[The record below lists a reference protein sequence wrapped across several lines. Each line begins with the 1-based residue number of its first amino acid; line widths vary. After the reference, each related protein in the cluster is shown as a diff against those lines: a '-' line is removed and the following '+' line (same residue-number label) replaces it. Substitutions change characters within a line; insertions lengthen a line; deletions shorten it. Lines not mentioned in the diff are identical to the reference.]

1 MTNELPEIMFNAAV
15 RSNVGLVRQNNQDS
29 GYVGPNFLLIADGM
43 GGHAGG
49 DVASAITVSRLAALD
64 TPQHSPD
71 LLGELRSAILEAN
84 ERINAAV
91 AERPELAGMGT
102 TVTALM
108 RQDSRLCLAHI
119 GDSRAYLLRNG
130 ELTQMTSD
138 HTFVQMLVDEGRI
151 TEDEAEHHPQRSV
164 VMKVLG
170 DVGSTPELDMS
181 IRNAQLGDRWLLCS
195 DGLTGFADIRDIK
208 QILETVDN
216 PDDACDQLVDLA
228 LDGGGADNVTVIVSD
243 IVEADPARA
252 EDPGSNAGSV
262 RINPHYALLGSSA
275 ESTRQMNV
283 VNDDPAADT
292 DIMHAG
298 DIAAMGKDTGT
309 DDTEEVTQP
318 TSADTEPATQPT
330 STSGEDDEAEPAA
343 VAAAPAAPVAA
354 ASAASAAD
362 EEPKPSRAERK
373 AQRKADKKAS
383 KRAAAARDDED
394 DDDYEEVPRRSYFGW
409 IVTVLV
415 VALLAGAALFGW
427 RYIQNQYYVTE
438 ENGRVVVYQGVSQ
451 DLGPISLSHLQEQT
465 DIEVSSLSSFTQ
477 DRLGQTIPAG
487 SKEDVDN
494 IVDNLRKE
502 ASRDSSGDG
511 IQGGVND
518 GTDPAPSSDSESPGG
533 DGQ

>member
-1 MTNELPEIMFNAAV
+1 MTNELPEIMFNAAI

-64 TPQHSPD
+64 TPQHSTD

-91 AERPELAGMGT
+91 EERPELAGMGT

-195 DGLTGFADIRDIK
+195 DGLTGFADVRDIK
-208 QILETVDN
+208 QILETVEN

-243 IVEADPARA
+243 IVEADPERA

-292 DIMHAG
+292 DIMHAD
-298 DIAAMGKDTGT
+298 DIAAMGNDRSA
-309 DDTEEVTQP
+309 DDTAGAAQP
-318 TSADTEPATQPT
+318 TSADDEPTTQLT
-330 STSGEDDEAEPAA
+330 STSGADDEAESAA
-343 VAAAPAAPVAA
+343 AAAAPAAPVA
-354 ASAASAAD
+354 SAAAAED
-362 EEPKPSRAERK
+362 PKPSRAERK

-383 KRAAAARDDED
+383 KRAATAQDDED

-487 SKEDVDN
+487 SKEDVDR

-511 IQGGVND
+511 IQAGVND
-518 GTDPAPSSDSESPGG
+518 GTDPAPSSDSQSPGG
-533 DGQ
+533 EGP

>member
-1 MTNELPEIMFNAAV
+1 MTSELPEIMFNAAV

-64 TPQHSPD
+64 TPKHSSD

-91 AERPELAGMGT
+91 DERPELAGMGT

-208 QILETVDN
+208 QILETVEN
-216 PDDACDQLVDLA
+216 PDDACDQLIDLA

-243 IVEADPARA
+243 IVEADPVRA
-252 EDPGSNAGSV
+252 EDSGSDAGSV

-292 DIMHAG
+292 DIMHAD
-298 DIAAMGKDTGT
+298 DITAVGEDSSTADTA
-309 DDTEEVTQP
+309 DEAP
-318 TSADTEPATQPT
+318 ATSADAEPADAPG
-330 STSGEDDEAEPAA
+330 STSAADDEAEPAA
-343 VAAAPAAPVAA
+343 AETAPAAPAAAAA
-354 ASAASAAD
+354 AST
-362 EEPKPSRAERK
+362 EEHRPSRAERK
-373 AQRKADKKAS
+373 AQRKADKQVA
-383 KRAAAARDDED
+383 KRAAAPQDDEDD

-427 RYIQNQYYVTE
+427 NYIQNQYYVTE
-438 ENGRVVVYQGVSQ
+438 EDGRVVVYQGVSQ

-487 SKEDVDN
+487 SKEDVDR

-502 ASRDSSGDG
+502 SSRDSSGKD

-518 GTDPAPSSDSESPGG
+518 GADPAPSSDSQTSGG
-533 DGQ
+533 DGP

>member
-1 MTNELPEIMFNAAV
+1 MTNELPEIMFKAAV

-49 DVASAITVSRLAALD
+49 DVASAITVSRLSALD
-64 TPQHSPD
+64 TPQHSSD

-91 AERPELAGMGT
+91 EERPELAGMGT

-108 RQDSRLCLAHI
+108 RHDSRLCLAHI

-170 DVGSTPELDMS
+170 DVGATPELDMS
-181 IRNAQLGDRWLLCS
+181 IRNAQVGDRWLLCS
-195 DGLTGFADIRDIK
+195 DGLTGFADIGDIK
-208 QILETVDN
+208 HVIETVDC

-243 IVEADPARA
+243 IVEADPAHTD
-252 EDPGSNAGSV
+252 DPGSNAGSV

-275 ESTRQMNV
+275 EATRQMTV
-283 VNDDPAADT
+283 INDDPTADT
-292 DIMHAG
+292 DVMHAD
-298 DIAAMGKDTGT
+298 DIAAIGAGEHLGP
-309 DDTEEVTQP
+309 TEAGLP
-318 TSADTEPATQPT
+318 GSADAELTAHPA
-330 STSGEDDEAEPAA
+330 STSEFDDEAESPAA
-343 VAAAPAAPVAA
+343 AAAPGHPVT
-354 ASAASAAD
+354 AASAAD
-362 EEPKPSRAERK
+362 EDRKLSRAERK
-373 AQRKADKKAS
+373 AQRKADKKALKPAS
-383 KRAAAARDDED
+383 ETLED
-394 DDDYEEVPRRSYFGW
+394 DDDYEEAPRRNFFGS

-427 RYIQNQYYVTE
+427 RYIQSQYYVTE
-438 ENGRVVVYQGVSQ
+438 ENGRVVVYQGISQ

-465 DIEVSSLSSFTQ
+465 EIEVSSLSSFTQ

-487 SKEDVDN
+487 SKEDADD
-494 IVDNLRKE
+494 IVNNLRSE
-502 ASRDSSGDG
+502 ASRDTSGEG
-511 IQGGVND
+511 IQPGVNE
-518 GTDPAPSSDSESPGG
+518 GGDPAPSSDTQGPGG

>member
-1 MTNELPEIMFNAAV
+1 MTEELPEIMFRAAI

-49 DVASAITVSRLAALD
+49 DVASAITVSRLSSLD
-64 TPQHSPD
+64 TREHSSD

-91 AERPELAGMGT
+91 DERPELAGMGT

-119 GDSRAYLLRNG
+119 GDSRGYLLRNG

-195 DGLTGFADIRDIK
+195 DGLTGFADIGDIK
-208 QILETVDN
+208 QVLETVED
-216 PDDACDQLVDLA
+216 PDDACDQLIDLA

-243 IVEADPARA
+243 IVEADPALA
-252 EDPGSNAGSV
+252 DEPGSNAGSV
-262 RINPHYALLGSSA
+262 RINPHYALLGDSLEA
-275 ESTRQMNV
+275 TRQMDV
-283 VNDDPAADT
+283 VNNDPQADTDVMKAEDIAAVGSEEPTVEHPTSAPDEPADEPQSENDPADEAESPAADT
-292 DIMHAG
+292 
-298 DIAAMGKDTGT
+298 
-309 DDTEEVTQP
+309 
-318 TSADTEPATQPT
+318 
-330 STSGEDDEAEPAA
+330 
-343 VAAAPAAPVAA
+343 AA
-354 ASAASAAD
+354 ASAGAAGAASVGSAAAEPAQAD
-362 EEPKPSRAERK
+362 EQPAPTRRERRR
-373 AQRKADKKAS
+373 QRKAEEEALKHGD
-383 KRAAAARDDED
+383 DDE
-394 DDDYEEVPRRSYFGW
+394 YEEVPKRSYFGW
-409 IVTVLV
+409 IVTVIV
-415 VALLAGAALFGW
+415 VVLLAGAGLFGW
-427 RYIQNQYYVTE
+427 NYIQNQYYVAGE
-438 ENGRVVVYQGVSQ
+438 DGKVVVYRGISQ
-451 DLGPISLSHLQEQT
+451 DLGPISLSQVDEKT
-465 DIEVSSLSSFTQ
+465 DIDVGSLSSYSQ
-477 DRLGQTIPAG
+477 DRLEQTIPAG
-487 SKEDVDN
+487 SKEDVDS

-502 ASRDSSGDG
+502 ASRDESGPG

-518 GTDPAPSSDSESPGG
+518 STDPAPSSNPESPGG
-533 DGQ
+533 DAP